1 MFYYCF
7 KHFKCNFDCVLSELI
22 QIMRGRRV
30 HGHMVVGF
38 TTKYAIS
45 VYHNKSCEFEPRS
58 WQDIL
63 DITLCD
69 KVCQ

>member
-1 MFYYCF
+1 M
-7 KHFKCNFDCVLSELI
+7 
-22 QIMRGRRV
+22 MRGGRV
-30 HGHMVVGF
+30 RDHMVVGF

-45 VYHNKSCEFEPRS
+45 VYHNESCEFEPRS
-58 WQDIL
+58 WEDIL

>member
-22 QIMRGRRV
+22 QMRGRRV
-30 HGHMVVGF
+30 HDHMVVRF
-38 TTKYAIS
+38 TIKYAIS
-45 VYHNKSCEFEPRS
+45 IYHNESFEFEPRS
-58 WQDIL
+58 WRDIL

>member
-1 MFYYCF
+1 
-7 KHFKCNFDCVLSELI
+7 
-22 QIMRGRRV
+22 MRGRRV
-30 HGHMVVGF
+30 HDHMVVGF

-45 VYHNKSCEFEPRS
+45 FYHNESCEFEPRA

>member
-7 KHFKCNFDCVLSELI
+7 KHFKCNFDCILSELI
-22 QIMRGRRV
+22 QMRGRRV
-30 HGHMVVGF
+30 HDHMVVGF

-45 VYHNKSCEFEPRS
+45 VYHNESCEFEPRL